1 MRLIHDVRIWKK
13 QQFMKYVNIQI
24 NKNSAQIRFGKQIYI
39 YIHIFSFKPREVFS
53 HPKTLIW
60 GWALVNV
67 THSLLLPPWE
77 LAASAPIRDHR
88 ADDLMTCVYMWLGG
102 WFWCQHTEVKWFQ
115 LNFGQC
121 MFRNKQDRKEV
132 VESQLWSE
140 EENSPYLHSY
150 ICPYSF
156 HPQKIFPTSEVFR
169 FSLKTPEMR
178 LRCSMRR
185 LACHCVGCLQNDK

>member
-1 MRLIHDVRIWKK
+1 
-13 QQFMKYVNIQI
+13 MKYVNIH
-24 NKNSAQIRFGKQIYI
+24 KNSAQIRFGEKTNIIALNQGKSFLIQKPWSEVGHWWMWPIRCCCHRGNSRHLHLSGTTELMTWWPVYI
-39 YIHIFSFKPREVFS
+39 YI
-53 HPKTLIW
+53 
-60 GWALVNV
+60 
-67 THSLLLPPWE
+67 
-77 LAASAPIRDHR
+77 
-88 ADDLMTCVYMWLGG
+88 CG
-102 WFWCQHTEVKWFQ
+102 WFWCQHTGVKGFQ

-121 MFRNKQDRKEV
+121 MFRSKHDRKEV

-156 HPQKIFPTSEVFR
+156 HPKKIFPTSEVFR